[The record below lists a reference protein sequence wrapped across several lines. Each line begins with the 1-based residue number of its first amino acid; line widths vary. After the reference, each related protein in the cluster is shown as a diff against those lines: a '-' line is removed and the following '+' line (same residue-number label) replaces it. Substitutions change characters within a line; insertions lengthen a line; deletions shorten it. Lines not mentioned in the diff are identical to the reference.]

1 MKKTNIFSIAALI
14 ICGLVC
20 VNSVKAGD
28 PKKTNEV
35 VVNIK
40 LQQVLSIKVQPSAD
54 AVNLEYNSKDD
65 YLNGV
70 SETKTG
76 QLEVFSTGGFEVSV
90 DDVAPFLSA
99 TDQIEANTVNVTPAL
114 TSGSTTT
121 GVELKTVALGDKAAI
136 IESSQGIKTT
146 YFDITYAAAGED
158 AYTNKPLETYTANV
172 TYSIMA
178 K

>member
-14 ICGLVC
+14 IYGLVC
-20 VNSVKAGD
+20 VTGVKAED
-28 PKKTNEV
+28 PKETNEV
-35 VVNIK
+35 VVNII

-54 AVNLEYNSKDD
+54 AVNLEYNSKED
-65 YLNGV
+65 YLKGV

-76 QLEVFSTGGFEVSV
+76 QLEVFSTGGFVVSV
-90 DDVAPFLSA
+90 DDVAPFLSD

-121 GVELKTVALGDKAAI
+121 GVDLKTVALGDKAAI

-158 AYTNKPLETYTANV
+158 AYTNKPLETYTTNV

-178 K
+178 N